1 MAFMSAAPPIL
12 GPRALNRAMLARQ
25 HLLRRATGPME
36 PVIERMGGLQTQQ
49 AKSGYFGLWSR
60 LEGLRRDDYTAALN
74 ERRLIQG
81 WLMRVTIHTV
91 TADDYWPM
99 AVAVR
104 QARRAWWL
112 RSWGRSLGVTDV
124 DMRRAA
130 AAVRAELAGGPLRQR
145 ELVARMRARGFERDV
160 TIGAGLWVD
169 LVRVP
174 PQGTWEKPRADCYGL
189 ADDWLEPTGIG
200 EEEARDLLLRR
211 YLGGYGPAALAD
223 ASGWTGLSVAE
234 LRTVARRAD
243 LRRYRDE
250 AGRELLDLPGGEL
263 PDPETP
269 APARFIG
276 SFDAMLLIQARR
288 TEVLPEEFR
297 QLVYN
302 TSAPQSFHTFLLDGQ
317 VAGSW
322 RHAGGRVELNPFR
335 RLRAGERRELEEEA
349 HRLEAFHDGR

>member
-1 MAFMSAAPPIL
+1 M
-12 GPRALNRAMLARQ
+12 
-25 HLLRRATGPME
+25 
-36 PVIERMGGLQTQQ
+36 
-49 AKSGYFGLWSR
+49 
-60 LEGLRRDDYTAALN
+60 RRDDYTAALN

-91 TADDYWPM
+91 TAADYWPM

-104 QARRAWWL
+104 HDRRTWWL
-112 RSWGRSLGVTDV
+112 RTWGRSLGRSDA

-130 AAVRAELAGGPLRQR
+130 AAVRAELADGPLRQR
-145 ELVARMRARGFERDV
+145 ELVARMAARGFERDV
-160 TIGAGLWVD
+160 TTGAGLWVD

-174 PQGTWEKPRADCYGL
+174 PQGTWEKPRADLYGL
-189 ADDWLEPTGIG
+189 AEDWLEPTGIG

-223 ASGWTGLSVAE
+223 ASGWTGLSVPQLREVAERAE
-234 LRTVARRAD
+234 LRRF
-243 LRRYRDE
+243 RDE
-250 AGRELLDLPGGEL
+250 AGRELLDLPDGEL

-269 APARFIG
+269 APGRFIG

-288 TEVLPEEFR
+288 TDVLPEAFR

-302 TSAPQSFHTFLLDGQ
+302 TGAPQSFHTFLLDGQ

-322 RHAGGRVELNPFR
+322 RYAEGRVHLNPFR
-335 RLRAGERRELEEEA
+335 RLRAAERRELEEEA
-349 HRLEAFHDGR
+349 HRLEGFHEGR